1 MIEFKINNEL
11 VEIASQVTYN
21 RNRLERADFGRVTI
35 KNTRSARY
43 EPFTRAE
50 FTSDGITEQYLVESD
65 EPLRLK
71 DTIWEHE
78 ITLIENIAIF
88 STIFPVDRQFT
99 RVPALTIGEIL
110 EIYKNEL
117 EYYQNF
123 IFDFDET
130 DDLFDREVTNKEY
143 TGQDLAAI
151 VYDLFRTINAIP
163 RLTWVNDKWVLSYE
177 LYTERG
183 SALTISEE
191 NRQSSV
197 NDIDYATELM
207 TQTRNA
213 INEDTTGIWFPSKTG
228 SVTPRSVGT
237 QLTTSELQYEL
248 DSDIAA
254 IYEVEAIGV
263 RVAVFNKDFNTVKYV
278 DVDITDFV
286 LSEEVYE
293 SLKDETPDTDEYTI
307 KDYTTTATEDLSKQ
321 QTVSYKFDDN
331 VIENLFTKRT
341 FWGFGVNVNNILNA
355 IRSAFD
361 DTAKTTLKAEIE
373 ADNPEVV
380 FQDNV
385 WQYFFSGMTNTRDI
399 KIRVRYRPKR
409 DIAYITEK
417 VNNTGFN
424 KATIKNEQRNKSV
437 ELSKILES
445 SSITVNRIGNEIINL
460 TESFDTLSE
469 AWELGDYINSN
480 WLATNI
486 QYQLDKTLVVV
497 TADFTKNFANTD
509 RGTSITREP
518 SAYVYTGRSIV
529 SNYIVREY
537 LVLYNE
543 STNQLDDSNLTTNN
557 KNVIMNIFD
566 YSATYNAPL
575 KHISFKPTKP
585 NLSPYLTGN
594 QFIHMPVMAGGSGN
608 SIVIHAGFR
617 DARIAGNA
625 LQEISS
631 SWYKKPVN
639 YTSNDD
645 FELDNATILLS
656 NEINLLDDTDDLK
669 YYPIIDSPDL
679 TSLNYNNIPLD
690 KDPNDIFAL
699 TWQLIVTS
707 DDDDIVVPNGFA
719 KFNNL
724 IKEYDT
730 APVVKQYSSTTPYT
744 IFDKEIKGTEMTNNV
759 TLNVSEGYIEVT
771 DSYGDAIE
779 YWALAVDGETILAGN
794 NSITRVNF
802 LFSKHRRY
810 ALEVNDFTSSP
821 ELDISISF
829 TEDIS
834 TFENY
839 NISPELDL
847 TITVN
852 EDLSRLYYVYNTVQP
867 TIELDVNVTEQTI
880 QVKYIYNTV
889 QPTLTLTT
897 NVTEQSLQ
905 QENIVHTVQPTI
917 TLETSVAEQTVLQ
930 EVIEVTIQP
939 TITLETNVVEQS
951 LQQVD
956 IVNTVQP
963 TLNLNVNYIQ
973 NIMTNLKAWDYL
985 GSGTTSDEYSYVDT
999 VSEVSNPSLDPEL
1012 EAKNYDIDDIIRAD
1026 DGTLP
1031 ATYHWW
1037 QVVYKY

>member
-1 MIEFKINNEL
+1 MISFKINNEL

-50 FTSDGITEQYLVESD
+50 FTSDGITEQYLIESD

-78 ITLIENIAIF
+78 LTLIENIAIF

-163 RLTWVNDKWVLSYE
+163 RLTWFNDKWVLSYE

-183 SALTISEE
+183 NALTINAE

-228 SVTPRSVGT
+228 HTTPRSVGT

-254 IYEVEAIGV
+254 IYEVDAIDI
-263 RVAVFNKDFNTVKYV
+263 RLTVFNKDFNTVKYI
-278 DVDITDFV
+278 DIDITDFV
-286 LSEEVYE
+286 IEQEIYDSLEDENPLDQDYAIEDYSDKEV
-293 SLKDETPDTDEYTI
+293 
-307 KDYTTTATEDLSKQ
+307 TELTKQ
-321 QTVSYKFDDN
+321 QTISYKFNNN
-331 VIENLFTKRT
+331 VIENLFTKASV
-341 FWGFGVNVNNILNA
+341 WGLFDANVNNLYNA
-355 IRSAFD
+355 ILSAFGD
-361 DTAKTTLKAEIE
+361 EQRDALKAEII
-373 ADNPEVV
+373 ADNPDVV
-380 FQDNV
+380 FQDDV
-385 WQYFFSGMTNTRDI
+385 WEFIFVKPATENI
-399 KIRVRYRPKR
+399 KLRFRYRPKR

-437 ELSKILES
+437 ELSKMLES

-469 AWELGDYINSN
+469 AWELGDYINSI

-543 STNQLDDSNLTTNN
+543 STKQLDDSGLTTNN

-566 YSATYNAPL
+566 YNATYNKPL

-585 NLSPYLTGN
+585 NLRPDLTGY
-594 QFIHMPVMAGGSGN
+594 QFIHMPIMAGGSGN

-617 DARIAGNA
+617 DARIAGNG
-625 LQEISS
+625 LQKISS

-645 FELDNATILLS
+645 FELDKATILLS
-656 NEINLLDDTDDLK
+656 NEINLLDDTGDLK

-679 TSLNYNNIPLD
+679 TSLNYDLPLD

-802 LFSKHRRY
+802 LFSKYRRY
-810 ALEVNDFTSSP
+810 ALEVNDFISSP
-821 ELDISISF
+821 ELNISISF
-829 TEDIS
+829 TENIVQ
-834 TFENY
+834 FENY
-839 NISPELDL
+839 NISPEIDL

-852 EDLSRLYYVYNTVQP
+852 EDLSRLYYV
-867 TIELDVNVTEQTI
+867 
-880 QVKYIYNTV
+880 YNTV

-939 TITLETNVVEQS
+939 TITLETSFTEQISQVVY
-951 LQQVD
+951 V
-956 IVNTVQP
+956 VNTVQP

-973 NIMTNLKAWDYL
+973 NIMTNLKAWEFISSQSIEYNSNEYDYNVGSQDTIPGVDVNDYEL
-985 GSGTTSDEYSYVDT
+985 G
-999 VSEVSNPSLDPEL
+999 
-1012 EAKNYDIDDIIRAD
+1012 DIIMCN
-1026 DGTLP
+1026 DGDIGSP
-1031 ATYHWW
+1031 TYYLYE
-1037 QVVYKY
+1037 VVYKY